1 MSLARLSVRNPV
13 PVNLLMIAILVVG
26 AVAYVSL
33 PRELMSD
40 ISLNWAFIIKPYPG
54 VSAEEIEK
62 LITKPIED
70 EIRDVKGIDFIASQS
85 GEGASFIS
93 VKFKQMSDEEFRFRL
108 QDLRAEVDKVK
119 DMPEDAL
126 ETIVNPIGTS
136 EMMPLIS
143 VHLYGEAPEKLLRE
157 LARDLRD
164 RVQQVPAVSKVELIG
179 VRDREVWVEADPRK
193 LRAFY
198 LSPALLQAAIQGR
211 GVNVPGGKLTVG
223 GKEVIVRSVGEFN
236 DPSEIARVIVRT
248 GDNGSVV
255 RVKDVARVRDTFE
268 EERTR
273 STLDGEPVI
282 SLLISKQNHGNSIDV
297 TDEIKRLARE
307 FEARHKHLI
316 KIKWTTDSSEHI
328 QDILA
333 KLTTNAWLGFVVVGI
348 LLFVV
353 LGMRNAVLAALGI
366 PISFLACFIFMWR
379 TGESFNGNSLFGL
392 VLVLGIIVDDAIMI
406 VENCYRHLQL
416 GKSWQQAAID
426 GTNEI
431 MKPILS
437 ATATTIAAF
446 LPLILLPG
454 IMGKFMRV
462 VPVTVCLAL
471 AASMVEAFIILPSH
485 FADWPGRKLQSR
497 KDRGWLEGLRQTYER
512 ALRYV
517 VRRRK
522 RFVFGMLLVIPGA
535 MMIIPLVGQSLFSG
549 EEVNSFQVRVT
560 MPNGTSLERT
570 ASVLDRFKQAA
581 EDLPGDELRAI
592 HVTAGLIQTD
602 TDWVFRSDVG
612 QLWIDLPLSYGR
624 TRSTDNIMNDLRA
637 KVQGIPGPLNIELAK
652 VNTGPPVGRPVEVKV
667 KGKYLERLREA
678 SAYLQQ
684 VLKGI
689 DGVFDIRDDDLVG
702 RQELRFTVD
711 PERAALY
718 GLSAAQVGLSIRAAV
733 EGVKAGK
740 LYDGDEELEIVVKVD
755 RRLLPRPESLLRLPL
770 VLQSGKRI
778 ALGDVA
784 SYTTRPSISLIRRY
798 KTQRSIT
805 VSANVDKEK
814 VTSND
819 AVAKLQKEV
828 GDISRRFPGVTL
840 DFTGEWSEFQESFKS
855 LGQLFLVGVLLIYVI
870 LGAQFRSYLQPIVI
884 LFTVPFAF
892 VGAMLG
898 LLISGNLFSIVTMFG
913 MVALAGVAVN
923 DAIVLISFINNAR
936 DEGMEPE
943 DAVVQGGVLRLRP
956 ILLTSATT
964 IAGLLPMGMGLGGMS
979 LTWGPLANTIIW
991 GLAVATMLTLFLI
1004 PATYMVL
1011 VHDLAGWFQRRR
1023 QRTEVA
1029 GGD

>member
-1 MSLARLSVRNPV
+1 
-13 PVNLLMIAILVVG
+13 
-26 AVAYVSL
+26 
-33 PRELMSD
+33 
-40 ISLNWAFIIKPYPG
+40 
-54 VSAEEIEK
+54 
-62 LITKPIED
+62 
-70 EIRDVKGIDFIASQS
+70 
-85 GEGASFIS
+85 
-93 VKFKQMSDEEFRFRL
+93 
-108 QDLRAEVDKVK
+108 
-119 DMPEDAL
+119 
-126 ETIVNPIGTS
+126 
-136 EMMPLIS
+136 
-143 VHLYGEAPEKLLRE
+143 
-157 LARDLRD
+157 
-164 RVQQVPAVSKVELIG
+164 
-179 VRDREVWVEADPRK
+179 
-193 LRAFY
+193 
-198 LSPALLQAAIQGR
+198 
-211 GVNVPGGKLTVG
+211 
-223 GKEVIVRSVGEFN
+223 
-236 DPSEIARVIVRT
+236 
-248 GDNGSVV
+248 
-255 RVKDVARVRDTFE
+255 
-268 EERTR
+268 
-273 STLDGEPVI
+273 
-282 SLLISKQNHGNSIDV
+282 
-297 TDEIKRLARE
+297 
-307 FEARHKHLI
+307 
-316 KIKWTTDSSEHI
+316 
-328 QDILA
+328 
-333 KLTTNAWLGFVVVGI
+333 
-348 LLFVV
+348 
-353 LGMRNAVLAALGI
+353 VLAALGI